1 MFPEGIELHCKK
13 GVDETRLSTRQS
25 KKNDLRPPDVLDQS
39 TNEKKA
45 ADDISVLQRRT
56 LATVFS
62 YEYCQNTIIH
72 TLVLYLVVTILSTT
86 LARFD
91 EWFLALISDSSFS
104 GCAGDE
110 HEYRLTK
117 YLLSNYES
125 SVRPVGNSSE
135 PIVVLF
141 GLSIYHIIGM
151 RDAFDRLL
159 RFSYKIVV
167 KACKKTS

>member
-72 TLVLYLVVTILSTT
+72 TLVLYLVVDNNIVNYPCTIWWMISCTDFRFVFFRMRWRWAWISSNQVSSIKLRIERE
-86 LARFD
+86 ARGQFVWAHRSLI
-91 EWFLALISDSSFS
+91 WFIHLPY
-104 GCAGDE
+104 
-110 HEYRLTK
+110 HR
-117 YLLSNYES
+117 YERCIWS
-125 SVRPVGNSSE
+125 AA
-135 PIVVLF
+135 
-141 GLSIYHIIGM
+141 
-151 RDAFDRLL
+151 AFFL
-159 RFSYKIVV
+159 
-167 KACKKTS
+167 

>member
-1 MFPEGIELHCKK
+1 MVKWQCHLHPMPLYPLKCCVTIFPQKNRSLKQLPILGVFTLLGFCHSLSSISTFQLGVGLKISMFPEGIELHCKK

-72 TLVLYLVVTILSTT
+72 TLVLYLVVDNNIVNYPCTI
-86 LARFD
+86 
-91 EWFLALISDSSFS
+91 
-104 GCAGDE
+104 
-110 HEYRLTK
+110 
-117 YLLSNYES
+117 
-125 SVRPVGNSSE
+125 
-135 PIVVLF
+135 
-141 GLSIYHIIGM
+141 
-151 RDAFDRLL
+151 
-159 RFSYKIVV
+159 
-167 KACKKTS
+167 